1 MIADWKAVDTLVILA
16 GALVID
22 LVLGEPPRPVHP
34 VVWMGK
40 LISLWEKAG
49 VSRRPVVRFAF
60 GMVMTLL
67 TVCLFAIPAYFLL
80 SWLKDT
86 SYVAY
91 LILGALVLKST
102 FSLRELWRAALEVK
116 RMLVEK
122 ELDEARSRL
131 HSLVERDT
139 AELSAPLAVS
149 ATVESVTENA
159 SDSFVAPLF
168 YFLVLGVPGAIA
180 YRVVNTLDAMIGYRG
195 KYEHMGK
202 FTARLD
208 DIANLLPARLT
219 ALLLVMAAF
228 VSRRNGR
235 ASWQVMLRDHVR
247 TESPNAGW
255 PMSAA
260 AGALR
265 VQLEKVPYYRLGE
278 AKAPLTPQTIDAALG
293 LVGVSALIWVIIC
306 FAVEVI
312 KLVITSQA

>member
-1 MIADWKAVDTLVILA
+1 MDFDFKALDTMIILA

-22 LVLGEPPRPVHP
+22 LILGEPPGFAHP

-40 LISLWEKAG
+40 LVSLWEKAG
-49 VSRRPVVRFAF
+49 FNRRPAVQFAF
-60 GMVMTLL
+60 GTVMTLF
-67 TVCLFAIPAYFLL
+67 TVCLFAVPAYFFFT
-80 SWLKDT
+80 WLKDT

-102 FSLRELWRAALEVK
+102 FSLRELRRVALEVK
-116 RMLVEK
+116 RLLVEK

-139 AELSAPLAVS
+139 AGLSAPLMVS
-149 ATVESVTENA
+149 ATAESVTENA

-168 YFLVLGVPGAIA
+168 YFLVLGIPGAIA
-180 YRVVNTLDAMIGYRG
+180 YRVINTLDAMIGYRG

-202 FTARLD
+202 FAARLD
-208 DIANLLPARLT
+208 DAINLLPARLT
-219 ALLLVMAAF
+219 ALLLVVAAF
-228 VSRRNGR
+228 ISRRNGR
-235 ASWQVMLRDHVR
+235 ASWQVMLRDHAR

-265 VQLEKVPYYRLGE
+265 VQLEKVPFYRLGE
-278 AKAPLTPQTIDAALG
+278 AKALLVPQTIDAALR

-306 FAVEVI
+306 FAVEVVKI
-312 KLVITSQA
+312 VLASQA

>member
-1 MIADWKAVDTLVILA
+1 
-16 GALVID
+16 
-22 LVLGEPPRPVHP
+22 
-34 VVWMGK
+34 
-40 LISLWEKAG
+40 
-49 VSRRPVVRFAF
+49 
-60 GMVMTLL
+60 MTLL